1 MAVKIVLLLLL
12 KEVDGAIGD
21 PYSSTIISPSKISGL
36 VNSVVLSLMIYEPVR
51 PEERSSL
58 VYWWM

>member
-1 MAVKIVLLLLL
+1 LLL